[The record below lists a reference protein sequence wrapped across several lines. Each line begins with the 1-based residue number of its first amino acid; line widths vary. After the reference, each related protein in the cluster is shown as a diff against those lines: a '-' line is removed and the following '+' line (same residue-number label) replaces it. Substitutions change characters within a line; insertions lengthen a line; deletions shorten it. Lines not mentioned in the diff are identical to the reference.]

1 MESEQND
8 KKQIFQM
15 TKTQVLELA
24 KSLSY
29 EDKLKLVFTLIPP
42 SDFHNYRYREE
53 VARYALGLPP
63 KDHKTVTGED
73 LPGLSLK
80 SVTKT
85 KSAVKNPK
93 SPKFQ
98 KYVITPTQSLGMWG
112 RIVADTGY
120 DRKDTVSDIW
130 GDDHVILRIKS
141 YYDDNF
147 EKLYQHKKRQ
157 KLSKKGGNDAESF
170 SIQDLIDFGVKYE
183 TLYVDKDEVIVNFPL
198 NSQT

>member
-1 MESEQND
+1 MESDQND
-8 KKQIFQM
+8 IKQIFQM

-24 KSLSY
+24 KNLSY
-29 EDKLKLVFTLIPP
+29 EDKLKLVFALIP
-42 SDFHNYRYREE
+42 SGDFHNYRYREE
-53 VARYALGLPP
+53 VARYALGLDP
-63 KDHKTVTGED
+63 KDNKKVTGED

-85 KSAVKNPK
+85 KSAVKDPK
-93 SPKFQ
+93 SRKFQ
-98 KYVITPTQSLGMWG
+98 KYEIKPNQSLGMWG

-120 DRKDTVSDIW
+120 DRKDTISDIW

-147 EKLYQHKKRQ
+147 EKLYQYKKQQ
-157 KLSKKGGNDAESF
+157 KLTDKGGNDAKSF

-183 TLYVDKDEVIVNFPL
+183 TLYVDPDEVIVKFPL
-198 NSQT
+198 NSHT